1 MTNEGSSFE
10 QSYTKKVNTIG
21 FLFLLAHL
29 PVLCVLAASNGTGL
43 VLTAG
48 MMLVILAAPALIL
61 WGDRSSKLAA
71 VAMGVASM
79 GVSALTIYVCGGQ
92 IEAHFEIFVLIA
104 MLAVFGRIAPLLAA
118 GSTIA
123 LHHVIFWLWLPS
135 SVFNYKA
142 GFGIVL
148 VHAFFVVL
156 EIVPVCWI
164 ATQFGRSIKAEGLV
178 MDHLGSAV
186 DQIDSATSQIAAS
199 SQSLAHGATEQA
211 ASIEETSASASM
223 IKAVSMRNADA
234 AQSAVTLVEASS
246 SRSKATDVSLTGMV
260 EAMDRIG
267 SDSQQISKVV
277 KTIDQIAFQT
287 NILAL
292 NTAVE
297 AARAG
302 EAGLGFAVVAD
313 EVRTLAQRS
322 AQAAKESEMLISASI
337 ENARLGIQK
346 VNEVAQSVRG
356 MISESSEMMTLVS
369 EINSSS
375 REQSRGI
382 DEIATTIQKMEG
394 VTQSNAASAEQTAAA
409 VEELSMQAKGLK
421 DIVQD
426 LAALSGL
433 PSDNSSLQVGS
444 RSKNGFRG
452 LRTVTPAI

>member
-1 MTNEGSSFE
+1 
-10 QSYTKKVNTIG
+10 
-21 FLFLLAHL
+21 
-29 PVLCVLAASNGTGL
+29 
-43 VLTAG
+43 
-48 MMLVILAAPALIL
+48 
-61 WGDRSSKLAA
+61 
-71 VAMGVASM
+71 
-79 GVSALTIYVCGGQ
+79 
-92 IEAHFEIFVLIA
+92 

-123 LHHVIFWLWLPS
+123 LHHIIFWLWLPS

-186 DQIDSATSQIAAS
+186 DQIDSATSQISAS

-234 AQSAVTLVEASS
+234 AQAAVTLVEASS
-246 SRSKATDVSLTGMV
+246 SRSEATNISLTGMV

-277 KTIDQIAFQT
+277 RTIDQIAFQT

-292 NTAVE
+292 NAAVE

-356 MISESSEMMTLVS
+356 MISESSEMMSLVS

-382 DEIATTIQKMEG
+382 DDIATSIQKMEG

-433 PSDNSSLQVGS
+433 PSDKSSLQLGS
-444 RSKNGFRG
+444 RAKNGFRE
-452 LRTVTPAI
+452 LRAVTPEI